1 MSAGHPCSGW
11 LAGVTCVRGG
21 RGERVKLRE
30 FKRMVEA
37 AFGPNMENA
46 TPSNVR
52 EFLDRLQ
59 AKAAPAEWD
68 GRFHI
73 NESAASYEEILRD
86 FFARALERPREEAII
101 ALWTFAL
108 ELAFADLYE
117 VLEDRFGPLFRG
129 IEEPP
134 EGRR

>member
-1 MSAGHPCSGW
+1 M
-11 LAGVTCVRGG
+11 R
-21 RGERVKLRE
+21 LRE
-30 FKRMVEA
+30 FRRMVQK

-59 AKAAPAEWD
+59 AKWPSQMSD
-68 GRFHI
+68 GRI
-73 NESAASYEEILRD
+73 EIEESAVSYEGILRD
-86 FFARALERPREEAII
+86 FFARTLELPHEEAII

-108 ELAFADLYE
+108 ELAFADLND
-117 VLEDRFGPLFRG
+117 VLEDRFGALFRG

-134 EGRR
+134 G